1 MEQRVYHGTIDLHE
15 LAQALLD
22 EWDRD
27 ETVAQ
32 ALEAEGG
39 VIVQIGQRS
48 GGWFGGD
55 EPRQALT
62 LGIEPLED
70 GVRVTMGQQQWY
82 KQGGQIFVG
91 GLIGFFP
98 FFFAWPLGG
107 LFRGEDPPLDRGL
120 PAQIWQTVERYTQQ
134 HGAATGPTRRLATV
148 TCPACGVA
156 NPKDATTCSAC
167 GEALSAADCPRCG
180 AANPPGANFC
190 LRCGAQLRSDSLAVG
205 EPGSAT

>member
-1 MEQRVYHGTIDLHE
+1 MEQRTYHGQIDE
-15 LAQALLD
+15 RDLAQHLVD

-27 ETVAQ
+27 ETIAQ

-39 VIVQIGQRS
+39 VIVQIGQRG
-48 GGWFGGD
+48 GGWFGD

-62 LGIEPLED
+62 VGIEPLED

-82 KQGGQIFVG
+82 KAGGQVIVG

-107 LFRGEDPPLDRGL
+107 LFGGDEELDAAL
-120 PAQIWQTVERYTQQ
+120 PARIWQTVERYASQY
-134 HGAATGPTRRLATV
+134 GAATGPTRRLSTM

-156 NPKDATTCSAC
+156 NPQGAAFCSAC
-167 GEALSAADCPRCG
+167 GAALAPADCPQCG
-180 AANPPGANFC
+180 ASNPPGANFC
-190 LRCGAQLRSDSLAVG
+190 IRCGANLRG
-205 EPGSAT
+205 EPGPGT